1 MIFAGICRVM
11 IFSKMVMASVRVP
24 LRDFVNLPN
33 LAVIQRDF
41 VNVIPISSK
50 HESHFF
56 GAGDDMARA
65 WSPLPRQGRGEGEG
79 RINATQRGCKSN
91 PSPSS
96 SPLLR
101 GERRQGHAREPIL
114 ILIDLEM

>member
-41 VNVIPISSK
+41 VNVIPSSSK

-56 GAGDDMARA
+56 V
-65 WSPLPRQGRGEGEG
+65 QGMTWREHGRLSLAKGEGEG

-91 PSPSS
+91 PTPSS

-101 GERRQGHAREPIL
+101 GERRQEHARELIL

>member
-1 MIFAGICRVM
+1 MSYRA
-11 IFSKMVMASVRVP
+11 
-24 LRDFVNLPN
+24 LPN
-33 LAVIQRDF
+33 TRVIFLVQGMTWREHGRLSLA
-41 VNVIPISSK
+41 K
-50 HESHFF
+50 GE
-56 GAGDDMARA
+56 
-65 WSPLPRQGRGEGEG
+65 RQGEG

-101 GERRQGHAREPIL
+101 GERRQEHARELIL